1 MKRVALLYSAALIGC
16 TVNAPPPEDLS
27 GDAIGVK
34 DGRLVIDDAVVPV
47 VAGCT
52 EGQAVVRAA
61 PGWSCVDLADGT
73 VVGAGLLRDG
83 SDIAVD
89 FGDGASQVA
98 SGERMAALEDDVVAL
113 DGELDGLDAR
123 VGADASA
130 LAALADRVGVV
141 EEQKL
146 ADLFV
151 TACAPDT
158 VGALR
163 QDAAGLSVCD
173 GDGFRAIELAAPPPP
188 ALLADYLVNN
198 VQGGTWRNAVGSDHL
213 FLGSDVGVVTL
224 PAPGGQG
231 VGRVGAA
238 PAGLASPLGQRRLR
252 LPERGFSIEVL
263 FTGSDTI
270 VFHGDQLQISLFASE
285 IVVRKLGRETRFQT
299 SPSPDTARP
308 NHLVYVHEDGDARRV
323 YLNGRQLSRVV
334 DTSFWSGPYLG
345 DDAVFGL
352 GSRFGAAAGTLTFQ
366 RLRLYGVGL
375 DSNAARSACQEFSP
389 SVIPTCG

>member
-1 MKRVALLYSAALIGC
+1 MKRLALLCSAALVGC

-34 DGRLVIDDAVVPV
+34 EGRLVIDDTVVPV
-47 VAGCT
+47 VEGCA

-61 PGWSCVDLADGT
+61 PGWACVDLADGA
-73 VVGAGLLRDG
+73 VVGAGLLRNG
-83 SDIAVD
+83 RDIAVD

-98 SGERMAALEDDVVAL
+98 SGERVAGLEDDVLAL
-113 DGELDGLDAR
+113 DGELAGLGAR
-123 VGADASA
+123 VGTDESA

-141 EEQKL
+141 EEQTL

-173 GDGFRAIELAAPPPP
+173 GEGFRAIALAAPPPP
-188 ALLADYLVNN
+188 ALIADYLVNN

-213 FLGSDVGVVTL
+213 FLGSDVGVVTP
-224 PAPGGQG
+224 PAPGVQG

-238 PAGLASPLGQRRLR
+238 AGLASPLGQRRLR
-252 LPERGFSIEVL
+252 LPERGFSIEVV

-270 VFHGDQLQISLFASE
+270 VSHGDSLQISLFASE
-285 IVVRKLGRETRFQT
+285 IVVRELGRETRFQT

-308 NHLVYVHEDGDARRV
+308 NHLVYVHEEGDARRL
-323 YLNGRQLSRVV
+323 YLNGRQLNRVV

-345 DDAVFGL
+345 DDDVFGL
-352 GSRFGAAAGTLTFQ
+352 GSRFGAAAGTLTFH
-366 RLRLYGVGL
+366 RLRLHGVGL
-375 DSNAARSACQEFSP
+375 DGNAARSACQDFSP
-389 SVIPTCG
+389 SLIPSCG